1 MPLAQVVD
9 ERTSRRS
16 ECALPSWPTFDIG
29 GCRLPVEGDGR
40 YASPVQWNEVE
51 VTNDGSREGNA
62 TNPTTAVLPA
72 GFEPAS
78 EARKAPILDR
88 TRLRERNGRLV
99 EEAINPFGAAVSSL
113 GANRKLL
120 ANLAL
125 RWRGCVAR
133 SRRSPSSRFSFPVS
147 SSS

>member
-72 GFEPAS
+72 GS
-78 EARKAPILDR
+78 RPIGK
-88 TRLRERNGRLV
+88 RNRQAHQ
-99 EEAINPFGAAVSSL
+99 EICQWKVSIVGL
-113 GANRKLL
+113 
-120 ANLAL
+120 
-125 RWRGCVAR
+125 
-133 SRRSPSSRFSFPVS
+133 
-147 SSS
+147 